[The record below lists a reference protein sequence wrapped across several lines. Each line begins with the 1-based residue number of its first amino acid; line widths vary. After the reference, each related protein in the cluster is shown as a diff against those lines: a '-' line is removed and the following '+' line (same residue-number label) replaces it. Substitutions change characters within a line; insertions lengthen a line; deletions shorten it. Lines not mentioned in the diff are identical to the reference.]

1 MINPK
6 NLFSLGLMSCA
17 LEVRMGRSPLVLP
30 SFHVLQVW
38 SIWFCY
44 GWLGQIYFVS
54 FLCYVYVVITSW
66 HIRNLILFRVIWS
79 NLFCFVCVSP
89 KKSDAF
95 FLHAWRIRSIH
106 QMAQM
111 ICLRLKVQT
120 DIIHPK
126 FSHETGQ
133 YTPNSWTMYLLA
145 KMKLS
150 WHLLMILAICV

>member
-44 GWLGQIYFVS
+44 GWLGQICFVS

-66 HIRNLILFRVIWS
+66 HIRNLILFSVIWS

-89 KKSDAF
+89 KKSDAY

-111 ICLRLKVQT
+111 ICLVTWSNLFCFVCDSYILCVVHVVIT
-120 DIIHPK
+120 
-126 FSHETGQ
+126 
-133 YTPNSWTMYLLA
+133 
-145 KMKLS
+145 S
-150 WHLLMILAICV
+150 WHKRYLVKFIALSC